1 MKINLIAI
9 GVNMPDWVNDA
20 FEEYRKRLPKSC
32 QLHLKEINSKLS
44 LKSIAAETI
53 QQKETE
59 QLMQACAADDLM
71 IALDKEGLPWNT
83 CELSQQLKNWQQT
96 GKNVSL
102 LVGGPEGLAKKLLP
116 ARTTCWSLSALT
128 FPHPL
133 VRVILAEQIYR
144 AWTILQGHPYHRS

>member
-9 GVNMPDWVNDA
+9 GVHMPNWVDDA
-20 FEEYRKRLPKSC
+20 FQEYQKRLPKSC
-32 QLHLKEINSKLS
+32 QLHLKEINSKLN
-44 LKSIAAETI
+44 LKSMTSETI

-59 QLMQACAADDLM
+59 QLVQACAADDSV
-71 IALDKEGLPWNT
+71 IALDKSGVSWST
-83 CELSQQLKNWQQT
+83 TELAQQLKTWQQA
-96 GKNVSL
+96 GKDISL
-102 LVGGPEGLAKKLLP
+102 LVGGPEGLAKRLLP

-144 AWTILQGHPYHRS
+144 AWTILQGHPYHR